1 MNIIATYNKDSIQ
14 KLDPLS
20 FTRLRP
26 DTYCGST
33 VDSTQLVTE
42 IVSNAV
48 DEHLAGNCNKISV
61 TINKEKNII
70 TVQDWGQGIL
80 PNNKQGDKTT
90 LELVYGEVNS
100 SGKFNKDEDAVY
112 KVSTGAFGIGAAL
125 TCYLSHYLIATTKRD
140 GAFERVF
147 FNEGKFTHREI
158 GKCDKNEHGVIVE
171 FQPSEDFFDS
181 AIPNE
186 SLLLENAHKITC
198 VCPNLIYIFN
208 GKEITHPDGLND
220 YLEYEIKDKMEI
232 ISNRFLLDE
241 TQDYHRLNLG
251 LTVSDNGGNII
262 AFCNY
267 SPIEAGTPITSIKG
281 CITKTLN
288 KWGQEQGLLKLK
300 ETLSGSALQEGMI
313 IVFNLVSKDIR
324 YDSQTKVRVT
334 STADN
339 PFINEVFSNALEI
352 WLDNNPQD
360 GKAIIEKALLAR
372 RAAEAAKKAREA
384 VRQKAEKKEKVLK
397 MPSKLADCHTKD
409 RLKAELYCTEGDSA
423 SGGAKIIRD
432 ATYQAVM
439 GLKGKVLNTL
449 TASVDQII
457 KNAEIVDLL
466 NALGLDWGK
475 VDKQLIVDYN
485 ESKLR
490 YGKIIIAAD
499 RDPDGD
505 HICLLLL
512 TFFLTYCPELIQ
524 NGHVYVALA
533 PLYKAEWGKDNY
545 QYIGNKEELKEFQKT
560 HKKSFTLT
568 YFKGL
573 GEASPQEL
581 GKMIMN
587 PKTRNIQQVLIDDI
601 NAVKKTF
608 EALMGKDAGPKKEF
622 VFSHKMV
629 EEEDITNV
637 A

>member
-33 VDSTQLVTE
+33 ANSTQLVTE

-48 DEHLAGNCNKISV
+48 DEHLAGNCNKVSV
-61 TINKEKNII
+61 TIDREKNVV

-80 PNNKQGDKTT
+80 PNNKQGNKTT

-140 GAFERVF
+140 GVFEKVF
-147 FNEGKFTHREI
+147 FNEGKFAHREI
-158 GKCDKNEHGVIVE
+158 GKCDKSEHGVIVE
-171 FQPSEDFFDS
+171 FQPSEEFFDN
-181 AIPNE
+181 AAPNE

-198 VCPNLIYIFN
+198 VCPNLVYVFN

-220 YLEYEIKDKMEI
+220 YLEYEIKDKVEI
-232 ISNRFLLDE
+232 LSDRFLLDE
-241 TQDYHRLNLG
+241 TKDYRRLNLG
-251 LTVSDNGGNII
+251 LTVSDSGGNIV

-267 SPIEAGTPITSIKG
+267 APVEAGTPITSVKG

-288 KWGQEQGLLKLK
+288 KWGQEQGLLKPK

-334 STADN
+334 STSDN

-360 GKAIIEKALLAR
+360 GKVIIEKAFLAR

-384 VRQKAEKKEKVLK
+384 VRQKAEKKDKVFK
-397 MPSKLADCHTKD
+397 MPTKLTDCWSKD
-409 RLKAELYCTEGDSA
+409 RGKCELLVCEGDSA
-423 SGGAKIIRD
+423 KSGLVAGRSSEF
-432 ATYQAVM
+432 QAVY
-439 GLKGKVLNTL
+439 GVRGKILNVLKA
-449 TASVDQII
+449 ASNAIM
-457 KNAEIVDLL
+457 KNQEINNLVV
-466 NALGLDWGK
+466 ALGLDYNPQTGK
-475 VDKQLIVDYN
+475 MVYDKD
-485 ESKLR
+485 KLR
-490 YGKIIIAAD
+490 YGKI
-499 RDPDGD
+499 
-505 HICLLLL
+505 
-512 TFFLTYCPELIQ
+512 
-524 NGHVYVALA
+524 VACC
-533 PLYKAEWGKDNY
+533 
-545 QYIGNKEELKEFQKT
+545 
-560 HKKSFTLT
+560 
-568 YFKGL
+568 
-573 GEASPQEL
+573 
-581 GKMIMN
+581 
-587 PKTRNIQQVLIDDI
+587 
-601 NAVKKTF
+601 
-608 EALMGKDAGPKKEF
+608 DAK
-622 VFSHKMV
+622 
-629 EEEDITNV
+629 
-637 A
+637 